1 MQKIVVAA
9 MRMMPA
15 KVMPM
20 PAPAAGE
27 RKVFL
32 EGEAVGAVVTVAVA
46 FVVGEA
52 GVGFWVVVVK
62 VEGGGA
68 TERG

>member
-1 MQKIVVAA
+1 
-9 MRMMPA
+9 MRRMPA

-20 PAPAAGE
+20 PALAAGE

-32 EGEAVGAVVTVAVA
+32 EGKAVGVVVTVAVA
-46 FVVGEA
+46 FVVGEVGA
-52 GVGFWVVVVK
+52 GFRVVAVVK
-62 VEGGGA
+62 VEEDGT

>member
-1 MQKIVVAA
+1 
-9 MRMMPA
+9 MRSMPA

-20 PAPAAGE
+20 PALAAGE

-32 EGEAVGAVVTVAVA
+32 EGEAVGVLVTVAVA
-46 FVVGEA
+46 FVAGEVGA
-52 GVGFWVVVVK
+52 GFRVVVVVVK
-62 VEGGGA
+62 VEEDGT